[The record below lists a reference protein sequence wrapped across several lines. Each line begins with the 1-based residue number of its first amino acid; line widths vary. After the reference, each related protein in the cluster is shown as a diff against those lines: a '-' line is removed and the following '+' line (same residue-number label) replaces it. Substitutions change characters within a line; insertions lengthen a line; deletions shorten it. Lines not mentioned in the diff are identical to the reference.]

1 MIDGLLQLYRE
12 TAGGNK
18 NHRACRMD
26 LLQSLGMEDLLP
38 EQSTRLA
45 QHPGIAKALDA
56 DRNIRLGFDACLT
69 CGKNLSKEDDGSGRP
84 RAVGCRACNRVSYC
98 SKECRDADAKDVTQ
112 KPNSTSEEEVACG
125 HSPVVCALL
134 NLCNDDESAEEEIYS
149 TKKGPNKKRKAAADS
164 NKMDAARYRVQT
176 ERESYPATLFNI
188 IAESPG
194 WYIEA
199 VTRRL
204 RRDVDPRT
212 PTKKRRRDKRD
223 RDSLSPVAPARQRE
237 LVIHVVGASEAE
249 LWEWNGSK
257 RNRDVLTAYA
267 EASTSL
273 VTYLE
278 TLLDDSSI
286 SIRLVF
292 VGPDCPEKDL
302 NEVVPVPDSKASL
315 IFETH
320 RRTYDG
326 SSGMSVPDVVVF
338 FNPGLSCADYDW
350 SKALERASSS
360 SKFSMPFLLT
370 TNTEMEGF
378 ADVKCLLDGRHIDS
392 TSLPNEMLVAIDHS
406 THDEEDDSTFFFSE
420 NPYAGLR
427 VRQSGTMA
435 NDLYC
440 KSRWIMG
447 GLLMRVNKAPGMM
460 KKRKGKESMLKDQ
473 VSTENPKKKRRMET
487 GEKKMNPALI

>member
-1 MIDGLLQLYRE
+1 
-12 TAGGNK
+12 
-18 NHRACRMD
+18 MD
-26 LLQSLGMEDLLP
+26 LLQSLGLDDLP

-45 QHPGIAKALDA
+45 YHPGIAKALDA

-69 CGKNLSKEDDGSGRP
+69 CGKKLSKDVDRSGRP
-84 RAVGCRACNRVSYC
+84 RAVSCRACNRVSYC
-98 SKECRDADAKDVTQ
+98 SKECRGADAKDVTQ
-112 KPNSTSEEEVACG
+112 TSNSMSEEEVACG

-134 NLCNDDESAEEEIYS
+134 NLCNDDDSAEEEIYG
-149 TKKGPNKKRKAAADS
+149 TKKGPNMKREVAVDS

-204 RRDVDPRT
+204 RRDEDPRS

-223 RDSLSPVAPARQRE
+223 RETLSPVAPARKRE

-249 LWEWNGSK
+249 LWEWKGSK
-257 RNRDVLTAYA
+257 SNREVLTAYA

-278 TLLDDSSI
+278 TLLDDSFV

-292 VGPDCPEKDL
+292 VGPDCPETDL

-315 IFETH
+315 FVETL

-326 SSGMSVPDVVVF
+326 SSGMGVPDVVVF
-338 FNPGLSCADYDW
+338 FNPGLSCTDYDW
-350 SKALERASSS
+350 SMALERASSTS
-360 SKFSMPFLLT
+360 ATPTPFLLT
-370 TNTEMEGF
+370 TNTELEGF
-378 ADVKCLLDGRHIDS
+378 ADVKYLLDGRHIDS
-392 TSLPNEMLVAIDHS
+392 TSVPKKMLEAIDHS
-406 THDEEDDSTFFFSE
+406 THDEEDDPAFFFSE

-440 KSRWIMG
+440 KSRWVMG
-447 GLLMRVNKAPGMM
+447 GLLMRVNEAQGMA
-460 KKRKGKESMLKDQ
+460 KKRKGKASMLDDQ
-473 VSTENPKKKRRMET
+473 VSKGKPKKKRRMET
-487 GEKKMNPALI
+487 GEKKKNPSLI

>member
-1 MIDGLLQLYRE
+1 
-12 TAGGNK
+12 
-18 NHRACRMD
+18 MD
-26 LLQSLGMEDLLP
+26 LLQSLGLEDLP

-45 QHPGIAKALDA
+45 SHPGIAKALDT
-56 DRNIRLGFDACLT
+56 DKNIRLGFDTCLAC
-69 CGKNLSKEDDGSGRP
+69 GQHLSKEGGDRSGRP
-84 RAVGCRACNRVSYC
+84 KAVSCKACNRVSYC
-98 SKECRDADAKDVTQ
+98 SKECRDRDAKDVT
-112 KPNSTSEEEVACG
+112 SVSEEEAACG

-149 TKKGPNKKRKAAADS
+149 TTKEPNKEREAAADS

-204 RRDVDPRT
+204 RRDEDPRS
-212 PTKKRRRDKRD
+212 PTRKRRRDKRD
-223 RDSLSPVAPARQRE
+223 RESLSPAAPARKRE

-249 LWEWNGSK
+249 LWEWEGSK
-257 RNRDVLTAYA
+257 RNREVLTAYA

-278 TLLDDSSI
+278 ILLDDSSV

-292 VGPDCPEKDL
+292 VGPDCPQTDL
-302 NEVVPVPDSKASL
+302 SEVVPVPDSKASL
-315 IFETH
+315 FVETH

-326 SSGMSVPDVVVF
+326 SSGMGVPDVAVF

-360 SKFSMPFLLT
+360 SATPTPFLIT

-378 ADVKCLLDGRHIDS
+378 ADVKCLVDGMHINW
-392 TSLPNEMLVAIDHS
+392 TSVPNEMLEAIDHS

-447 GLLMRVNKAPGMM
+447 GLLMRVDEAPGIT
-460 KKRKGKESMLKDQ
+460 KKRKGKASMLKDE
-473 VSTENPKKKRRMET
+473 VGTEKPKKKRRMEK
-487 GEKKMNPALI
+487 GEKKKNPALI